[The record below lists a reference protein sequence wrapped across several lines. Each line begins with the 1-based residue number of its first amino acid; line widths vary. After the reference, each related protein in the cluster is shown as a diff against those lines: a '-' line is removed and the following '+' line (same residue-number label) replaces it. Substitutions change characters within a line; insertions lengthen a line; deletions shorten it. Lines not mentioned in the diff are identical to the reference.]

1 MKNNNVMGFKKW
13 VKHYVLRESIKE
25 IELNRI
31 LDKISDKKDLSD
43 REKNY
48 LSLYNDTNDGEDQDF
63 VYLSKNTT
71 HKKIEDILQKG
82 KVIYCDLYDRDGKI
96 GRKISK
102 VENNFHDDSSILY
115 LDNNEKHKLE
125 DRFLYN
131 IIFNPKK
138 NQYSLQ
144 TQDEYFEKIPTS
156 NNEN

>member
-63 VYLSKNTT
+63 VYLSKYTT
-71 HKKIEDILQKG
+71 HKKIEDILQKPLSNVTHFC
-82 KVIYCDLYDRDGKI
+82 VIEP
-96 GRKISK
+96 
-102 VENNFHDDSSILY
+102 VEI
-115 LDNNEKHKLE
+115 
-125 DRFLYN
+125 
-131 IIFNPKK
+131 
-138 NQYSLQ
+138 
-144 TQDEYFEKIPTS
+144 
-156 NNEN
+156 